1 MESTAASALGLF
13 FAQYGALGA
22 FLLALLSLAGLFTWL
37 WLRTSKELRQD
48 NQGKI
53 TSQAEEIEKLE
64 AARDKWRDKYYM
76 ERARYL
82 GLHDEE
88 SENEEVS

>member
-1 MESTAASALGLF
+1 MESTAAGALGLF

-53 TSQAEEIEKLE
+53 TAQSAEIEKLE
-64 AARDKWRDKYYM
+64 ESRDRWRDKYYM
-76 ERARYL
+76 EYAKRL
-82 GLHDEE
+82 GLH
-88 SENEEVS
+88 NEEDSEEVT